1 MKNFI
6 DSLNT
11 PVDSEVCDEDEIIYL
26 TKASALIDY

>member
-11 PVDSEVCDEDEIIYL
+11 PADSEVCDEDEIIYL